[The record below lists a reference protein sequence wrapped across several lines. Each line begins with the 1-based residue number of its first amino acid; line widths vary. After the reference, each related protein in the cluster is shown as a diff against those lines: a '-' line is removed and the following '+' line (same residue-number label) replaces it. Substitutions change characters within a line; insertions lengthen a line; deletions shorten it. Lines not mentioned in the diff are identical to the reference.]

1 MRCAIWYHL
10 QLKNVKNTP
19 GGVLFLVKLQATK
32 RITPL
37 LSHVFQIL
45 QIASNRAKHLISR
58 TCVKNVFETYRNQ
71 ERVKIKNELI
81 QSLRIRNCYQN
92 SLLILLTKFK

>member
-37 LSHVFQIL
+37 YLVFFMFFKFYKSRKASHF
-45 QIASNRAKHLISR
+45 
-58 TCVKNVFETYRNQ
+58 KN
-71 ERVKIKNELI
+71 L
-81 QSLRIRNCYQN
+81 C
-92 SLLILLTKFK
+92 

>member
-37 LSHVFQIL
+37 YLVFFVFFKFYKSH
-45 QIASNRAKHLISR
+45 QIAQSIS
-58 TCVKNVFETYRNQ
+58 FQ
-71 ERVKIKNELI
+71 ELVLRMCLKPIVIKKG
-81 QSLRIRNCYQN
+81 LRSRMN
-92 SLLILLTKFK
+92 

>member
-37 LSHVFQIL
+37 CLVFFKFYKSH
-45 QIASNRAKHLISR
+45 QIAQSIS
-58 TCVKNVFETYRNQ
+58 FQ
-71 ERVKIKNELI
+71 ELVLRMCLKPIVIKKG
-81 QSLRIRNCYQN
+81 LRSRMN
-92 SLLILLTKFK
+92 